1 MRKRLSRQPPA
12 RIKSVQAAREAI
24 MNDKNPTLSPIRRF
38 LADHPETEILEVV
51 LTDLNGIYRGKW
63 LPVASVDKVLDGKFK
78 MPLTSVSCDIWGR
91 DVPALCRQT
100 GDGDGICDAIEETIR
115 PLPWLARPTAQ
126 VFLQLYTEDG
136 TPWEFDPR
144 VVLKNVAARFRELGL
159 TPVCAPEL
167 EFYLFDEGRDKDG
180 LPIIPPSRVNGECRI
195 GGQLYSTEIMHEK
208 EELLHEIRESCD
220 LMAIP
225 QDGLLKELAPGQ
237 YEINLHH
244 VNDPLE
250 AADNAQLLK
259 QVIKSVSRKHG
270 YIASFMAKPF
280 GDRDG
285 NGFHTHV
292 SLLDANGRNVFDD
305 GTDQGSDLLR
315 HAIAGLAE
323 VMSDSMLLLAPHR
336 NSYRRL
342 QRGVHGPLVPNW
354 GYENRYVAMRIPNG
368 EGAARR
374 IEHRIAGA
382 DANPYLSLAVILA
395 GILRGLERRQ
405 QPPPPTQ
412 AGPGKP
418 KAVLP
423 GNWETALDR
432 FEQSEFIAEW
442 LGTDFQRAM
451 VEIKRMEQEQ
461 FLAQVS
467 PLEYDSYLILA

>member
-1 MRKRLSRQPPA
+1 MTAQP
-12 RIKSVQAAREAI
+12 R
-24 MNDKNPTLSPIRRF
+24 DDSPVLRY
-38 LADHPETEILEVV
+38 LAEHPDTEIIEVV
-51 LTDLNGIYRGKW
+51 LSDLNGIYRGKW
-63 LPVASVDKVLDGKFK
+63 LPVKGIDKVLDGRFK
-78 MPLTSVSCDIWGR
+78 MPLTAVSCDIWGR

-100 GDGDGICDAIEETIR
+100 GDGDGICTALEETIR
-115 PLPWLARPTAQ
+115 PLPWLQRPTAQ
-126 VFLQLYTEDG
+126 LFLQLNTEDG
-136 TPWEFDPR
+136 APWEFDPR
-144 VVLKNVAARFRELGL
+144 VVLGNVFARFASHGL

-167 EFYLFDEGRDKDG
+167 EFYLFSDQRDPAG
-180 LPIIPPSRVNGECRI
+180 HPVIPASRANGKCHI
-195 GGQLYSTEIMHEK
+195 GGQLYSTDVMHEK
-208 EELLHEIRESCD
+208 AELMHEIRECCD
-220 LMAIP
+220 AMGVP

-244 VNDPLE
+244 VANPLA

-292 SLLDANGRNVFDD
+292 SLLDAEGRNVFDD
-305 GTDQGSDLLR
+305 GTDKGSDMLR
-315 HAIAGLAE
+315 WAIAGLAD
-323 VMSDSMLLLAPHR
+323 VMADSMLLLAPHR

-342 QRGVHGPLVPNW
+342 QRGVHGPLVPTW

-395 GILRGLERRQ
+395 GILHGIERREE
-405 QPPPPTQ
+405 PAPPTQ
-412 AGPGKP
+412 SGPGKP
-418 KAVLP
+418 EATLP
-423 GNWETALDR
+423 GNWETALR
-432 FEQSEFIAEW
+432 VFEHSDFIRESLGAE
-442 LGTDFQRAM
+442 FQRA
-451 VEIKRMEQEQ
+451 VSAIKHVEQEQ

-467 PLEYDSYLILA
+467 PLEYDTYLVMA

>member
-1 MRKRLSRQPPA
+1 MSDSKT
-12 RIKSVQAAREAI
+12 
-24 MNDKNPTLSPIRRF
+24 DGSPVRRF
-38 LADHPETEILEVV
+38 LEEYPGTEIIEVV

-63 LPVASVDKVLDGKFK
+63 LPVSGIDKVLDGKFK

-91 DVPALCRQT
+91 DVPSLCRHT
-100 GDGDGICDAIEETIR
+100 GDGDGICEAIEETIR
-115 PLPWLARPTAQ
+115 PLPWLNRATAQ
-126 VFLQLYTEDG
+126 LFLQLNAEDG

-144 VVLKNVAARFRELGL
+144 VVLKSVTARFADLGL

-167 EFYLFDEGRDKDG
+167 EFYLFSEGRDEDG
-180 LPIIPPSRVNGECRI
+180 LPIIPATRVNAECRI
-195 GGQLYSTEIMHEK
+195 GGQLYSTEVMHEK
-208 EELLHEIRESCD
+208 EDLMHEIRESCD
-220 LMAIP
+220 LMGVP

-244 VNDPLE
+244 VNDPLA

-292 SLLDANGRNVFDD
+292 SLLDRDGRNVFDD
-305 GTDQGSDLLR
+305 GTDQGSDMLR
-315 HAIAGLAE
+315 QAIAGLAD
-323 VMSDSMLLLAPHR
+323 VMADSMLLLAPHR

-395 GILRGLERRQ
+395 GILHGLERRLE
-405 QPPPPTQ
+405 PEPPTQ

-418 KAVLP
+418 KARLP
-423 GNWETALDR
+423 GNWETALAA
-432 FEQSEFIAEW
+432 FEQSEFIRDA
-442 LGTDFQRAM
+442 LGADFQRAM
-451 VEIKRMEQEQ
+451 VEIKRVEQEQ

-467 PLEYDSYLILA
+467 PLEYDSYLVLA

>member
-1 MRKRLSRQPPA
+1 MSDTDRQSSR
-12 RIKSVQAAREAI
+12 
-24 MNDKNPTLSPIRRF
+24 MRRF
-38 LADHPETEILEVV
+38 LAEHPETEILEVV

-63 LPVASVDKVLDGKFK
+63 LPVAGIDKVLDGKFK
-78 MPLTSVSCDIWGR
+78 MPLTAVSCDIWGR

-100 GDGDGICDAIEETIR
+100 GDGDGICTAIAETFR
-115 PLPWLARPTAQ
+115 PLPWLSRPTAQ
-126 VFLQLYTEDG
+126 VFLQLNTEDG
-136 TPWEFDPR
+136 APWEFDPR
-144 VVLKNVAARFRELGL
+144 VVLKKVTERFEALEL

-167 EFYLFDEGRDKDG
+167 EFYLFEEGRDEDG
-180 LPIIPPSRVNGECRI
+180 LPIIP
-195 GGQLYSTEIMHEK
+195 
-208 EELLHEIRESCD
+208 
-220 LMAIP
+220 
-225 QDGLLKELAPGQ
+225 PGQ

-244 VNDPLE
+244 VDSPLA

-259 QVIKSVSRKHG
+259 QVIKAVSRKHG

-280 GDRDG
+280 GNRDG

-292 SLLDANGRNVFDD
+292 SLLDRDGNNVFDD
-305 GTDQGSDLLR
+305 GTDQGSDMLR

-323 VMSDSMLLLAPHR
+323 VMADSMLLLAPHR

-395 GILRGLERRQ
+395 GVLHGLERKQ
-405 QPPPPTQ
+405 EPEPPTQ

-418 KAVLP
+418 KATLP
-423 GNWETALDR
+423 GNWETALEA
-432 FEQSEFIAEW
+432 FERSDFIRETLGAE
-442 LGTDFQRAM
+442 FQRAM
-451 VEIKRMEQEQ
+451 VEIKRVEQEQ

-467 PLEYDSYLILA
+467 PLEYDSYLVLA

>member
-1 MRKRLSRQPPA
+1 MN
-12 RIKSVQAAREAI
+12 KS
-24 MNDKNPTLSPIRRF
+24 NDRNSPISRYFER
-38 LADHPETEILEVV
+38 HPDTETVEVV

-63 LPVASVDKVLDGKFK
+63 LPIEGLEKVLNGKFK

-100 GDGDGICDAIEETIR
+100 GDGDGICEAIEETIS
-115 PLPWLARPTAQ
+115 PLPWLPRPTAQ
-126 VFLQLYTEDG
+126 LFLQLNTEDG
-136 TPWEFDPR
+136 VPWEFDPR
-144 VVLKNVAARFRELGL
+144 VVLKKVAARFADLGL

-167 EFYLFDEGRDKDG
+167 EFYLFAEGRDANG

-195 GGQLYSTEIMHEK
+195 GGQLYSTEIMHER
-208 EELLHEIRESCD
+208 EDLMHEIRQCCD
-220 LMAIP
+220 LMEIP

-237 YEINLHH
+237 YEINLLH
-244 VNDPLE
+244 VADPLA

-259 QVIKSVSRKHG
+259 QTIKNVSRKHG
-270 YIASFMAKPF
+270 LIASFMAKPF
-280 GDRDG
+280 GNRDG

-292 SLLDANGRNVFDD
+292 SLLDRDGRNVFDD
-305 GTDQGSDLLR
+305 GSDKGSDMLL
-315 HAIAGLAE
+315 HAIAGLAD
-323 VMSDSMLLLAPHR
+323 VMADSMLLLAPHR

-354 GYENRYVAMRIPNG
+354 GYENRYVAMRVPNG

-395 GILRGLERRQ
+395 GILHGIERREL
-405 QPPPPTQ
+405 PEPPTQ

-418 KAVLP
+418 EAKLP
-423 GNWETALDR
+423 GNWETALAA
-432 FEQSEFIAEW
+432 FEQSTFIRDSLGAE
-442 LGTDFQRAM
+442 FQRAM
-451 VEIKRMEQEQ
+451 VEIKRVEQEQ

-467 PLEYDSYLILA
+467 PLEYDSYLVLA

>member
-1 MRKRLSRQPPA
+1 
-12 RIKSVQAAREAI
+12 
-24 MNDKNPTLSPIRRF
+24 MNDTNNQKSPVRRY
-38 LADHPETEILEVV
+38 LESHPETETVEVV
-51 LTDLNGIYRGKW
+51 LTDLNGIYRGEW
-63 LPVASVDKVLDGKFK
+63 LPIEGIDKVLNGKFK

-100 GDGDGICDAIEETIR
+100 GDGDGICEAIEETIS
-115 PLPWLARPTAQ
+115 PLPWLPRPTAQ
-126 VFLQLYTEDG
+126 LFLQLNTEDG
-136 TPWEFDPR
+136 VPWEFDPR
-144 VVLKNVAARFRELGL
+144 VVLKKVAARFFDLGL

-167 EFYLFDEGRDKDG
+167 EFYLFAEGRDANG

-195 GGQLYSTEIMHEK
+195 GGQLYSTEIMHER
-208 EELLHEIRESCD
+208 EDLMYEIRQCCA
-220 LMAIP
+220 LMEIP

-237 YEINLHH
+237 YEINLLH
-244 VNDPLE
+244 VDDPLA

-259 QVIKSVSRKHG
+259 QTIKNVARKHSL
-270 YIASFMAKPF
+270 IASFMAKPF

-292 SLLDANGRNVFDD
+292 SLLDRDGHNVFDD
-305 GTDQGSDLLR
+305 GSDKGSDMLL
-315 HAIAGLAE
+315 HAIAGLAD
-323 VMSDSMLLLAPHR
+323 VMADSMLLLAPHR

-354 GYENRYVAMRIPNG
+354 GYENRYVAMRVPNG

-395 GILRGLERRQ
+395 GILHGIERREL
-405 QPPPPTQ
+405 PEPPTQ

-418 KAVLP
+418 EAKLP
-423 GNWETALDR
+423 GNWETALAA
-432 FEQSEFIAEW
+432 FEQSAFIRDALGAE
-442 LGTDFQRAM
+442 FQRAM
-451 VEIKRMEQEQ
+451 VEIKRVEQEQ

-467 PLEYDSYLILA
+467 PLEYDSYLVLA

>member
-1 MRKRLSRQPPA
+1 
-12 RIKSVQAAREAI
+12 
-24 MNDKNPTLSPIRRF
+24 MNDTNPSNSPVRRYLKN
-38 LADHPETEILEVV
+38 HPETETVEVV

-63 LPVASVDKVLDGKFK
+63 LPIEGIDKVLNGKFK

-100 GDGDGICDAIEETIR
+100 GDGDGICEAIEETIS
-115 PLPWLARPTAQ
+115 PLPWLPRPTAQ
-126 VFLQLYTEDG
+126 LFLQLNSEDG
-136 TPWEFDPR
+136 VPWEFDPR
-144 VVLKNVAARFRELGL
+144 VVLKKVAARFADLGL

-167 EFYLFDEGRDKDG
+167 EFYLFAEGRDANG

-195 GGQLYSTEIMHEK
+195 GGQLYSTEIMHER
-208 EELLHEIRESCD
+208 EDLMHEIRQCCA
-220 LMAIP
+220 LMEIP

-237 YEINLHH
+237 YEINLLH
-244 VNDPLE
+244 VGDPLA

-259 QVIKSVSRKHG
+259 QTIKNVARKHG
-270 YIASFMAKPF
+270 LIASFMAKPF

-292 SLLDANGRNVFDD
+292 SLLDRDGRNVFDD
-305 GTDQGSDLLR
+305 GSDKGSDMLL
-315 HAIAGLAE
+315 HAIAGLAD
-323 VMSDSMLLLAPHR
+323 VMADSMLLLAPHR

-354 GYENRYVAMRIPNG
+354 GYENRYVAMRVPNG

-395 GILRGLERRQ
+395 GILHGLERREL
-405 QPPPPTQ
+405 PEPPTQ

-418 KAVLP
+418 EARLP
-423 GNWETALDR
+423 GNWETALAA
-432 FEQSEFIAEW
+432 FEQSSFIRDALGAE
-442 LGTDFQRAM
+442 FQRAM
-451 VEIKRMEQEQ
+451 VEIKRVEQEQ

-467 PLEYDSYLILA
+467 PLEYDTYLVLA

>member
-1 MRKRLSRQPPA
+1 
-12 RIKSVQAAREAI
+12 
-24 MNDKNPTLSPIRRF
+24 MNSSNTVSSPVRRF
-38 LADHPETEILEVV
+38 LAEYPETEIIEVV

-63 LPVASVDKVLDGKFK
+63 LPVNGIDKVLDGKFK

-100 GDGDGICDAIEETIR
+100 GDGDGICNAIEETVR
-115 PLPWLARPTAQ
+115 PLPWLKRPTGQ
-126 VFLQLYTEDG
+126 LFLQLNSEDG
-136 TPWEFDPR
+136 VPWEFDPR
-144 VVLKNVAARFRELGL
+144 VVLKNVTARFTDLGL

-167 EFYLFDEGRDKDG
+167 EFYLFSEGRDVNG
-180 LPIIPPSRVNGECRI
+180 LPVIPPTRVNAECRI

-208 EELLHEIRESCD
+208 EELMHEIRESCD
-220 LMAIP
+220 LMGVP

-244 VNDPLE
+244 VDDPLA

-259 QVIKSVSRKHG
+259 QVIKNVSRKHG
-270 YIASFMAKPF
+270 CIASFMAKPF

-292 SLLDANGRNVFDD
+292 SLLDRDGRNVFDD

-315 HAIAGLAE
+315 YAIAGLAD
-323 VMSDSMLLLAPHR
+323 VMADSMLPLAPHR

-395 GILRGLERRQ
+395 GILHGLERKQ
-405 QPPPPTQ
+405 VPEPPTRS
-412 AGPGKP
+412 GPGKP
-418 KAVLP
+418 EARLP
-423 GNWETALDR
+423 GNWETALDV
-432 FEQSEFIAEW
+432 FEKSEFIRDA
-442 LGTDFQRAM
+442 LGAQFQRAM
-451 VEIKRMEQEQ
+451 VEIKRVEQEQ

-467 PLEYDSYLILA
+467 PLEYDSYLVLA